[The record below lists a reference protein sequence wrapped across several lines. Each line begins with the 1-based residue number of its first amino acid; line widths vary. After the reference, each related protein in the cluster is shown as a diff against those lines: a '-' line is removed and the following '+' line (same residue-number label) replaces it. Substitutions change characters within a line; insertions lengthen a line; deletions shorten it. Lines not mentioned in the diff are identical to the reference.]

1 MANYEL
7 MMILNPTVGEE
18 ALSVSIDGVKK
29 ALKEAKAKIEKEDV
43 WGDKKLAYKIKGS
56 ERGYY
61 VLWNL
66 ELDGKAIK
74 SLNSQFNLDGNI
86 WRYMFVNLDA

>member
-7 MMILNPTVGEE
+7 MMILNPEAGEKELADTV
-18 ALSVSIDGVKK
+18 DGVKK
-29 ALKEAKAKIEKEDV
+29 ALKEAKAKVVNEDV
-43 WGDKKLAYKIKGS
+43 WGDKKLAYKINGS
-56 ERGYY
+56 ETGHYI
-61 VLWNL
+61 LWTI

-74 SLNSQFNLDGNI
+74 TLNNLFNLEGNI

>member
-7 MMILNPTVGEE
+7 MVILNPEAGEE
-18 ALSVSIDGVKK
+18 SLKASVDGIKKLLSEADAKVVS
-29 ALKEAKAKIEKEDV
+29 EDV
-43 WGDKKLAYKIKGS
+43 WGDKKLAYKIKWS
-56 ERGYY
+56 ETGHYI
-61 VLWNL
+61 LWTI

-74 SLNSQFNLDGNI
+74 GMNNPFNLDVNI

>member
-7 MMILNPTVGEE
+7 MMILNPEAGEE
-18 ALSVSIDGVKK
+18 ALKASVDGVEKLLKGAKVKGLKK
-29 ALKEAKAKIEKEDV
+29 DD

-56 ERGYY
+56 DRGYY
-61 VLWNL
+61 TLWTM
-66 ELDGKAIK
+66 ELDGKALK
-74 SLNSQFNLDGNI
+74 SMTTPMNLDANI

>member
-7 MMILNPTVGEE
+7 MVILDPQAWEQS
-18 ALSVSIDGVKK
+18 LKSSVDGINKL
-29 ALKEAKAKIEKEDV
+29 LKDVKAKVVNEDV
-43 WGDKKLAYKIKGS
+43 WGEKKLSYKIKWS
-56 ERGYY
+56 ETGHYI
-61 VLWNL
+61 VWTL

-74 SLNSQFNLDGNI
+74 GMNNPFNLDVNI

>member
-7 MMILNPTVGEE
+7 MVILNPEAGEE
-18 ALSVSIDGVKK
+18 SLKASVDGINKL
-29 ALKEAKAKIEKEDV
+29 LKSVKAKVASEDV

-56 ERGYY
+56 ETGHYI
-61 VLWNL
+61 VWTL
-66 ELDGKAIK
+66 ELDGKSIK
-74 SLNSQFNLDGNI
+74 ELNNPFNLDVNI

>member
-7 MMILNPTVGEE
+7 MVILNPEAGEE
-18 ALSVSIDGVKK
+18 SLKASVDGIKK
-29 ALKEAKAKIEKEDV
+29 LLKNAKAKVVNEDV
-43 WGDKKLAYKIKGS
+43 WGERKLAYKIKGN
-56 ERGYY
+56 EMGHYI
-61 VLWNL
+61 VWTL

-74 SLNSQFNLDGNI
+74 AMNNPINLDTNV

>member
-7 MMILNPTVGEE
+7 MMILNPE
-18 ALSVSIDGVKK
+18 AGDDSLKASVDGVNKLLK
-29 ALKEAKAKIEKEDV
+29 AAKAKVASEDV
-43 WGDKKLAYKIKGS
+43 WGAKKLAYKINGS
-56 ERGYY
+56 ETGHYI
-61 VLWNL
+61 LWTL

-74 SLNSQFNLDGNI
+74 DMNSKFNLDGNI